1 LRRIFTEMVSMILG
15 NGRRRRMSPP
25 RSVGAIAL
33 LALALLGG
41 QRLAVAQEAA
51 PCHVTRQVG
60 AATLL
65 HGASETP
72 LSLGAPVAA
81 GDRIVTHAGGRLEV
95 TCDDGSTI
103 TVGEATN
110 VSLAIFQGAGDGRR
124 YNRLLRLLGGI
135 LRLHAAPDDKRDR
148 FDVMTDTAITS
159 VRSTQWIVDAAPG
172 KTAVF
177 VAEGRVAVSGTG
189 GRGTVLLGPGFGTD
203 VAAGAAPTQ
212 PKAWG
217 QARIDQVM
225 ARTTLP

>member
-1 LRRIFTEMVSMILG
+1 MISMNLD
-15 NGRRRRMSPP
+15 NRRRRRMPHSRAGLP
-25 RSVGAIAL
+25 IAL
-33 LALALLGG
+33 LALVVVLGSA
-41 QRLAVAQEAA
+41 RPVTAQEAA

-60 AATLL
+60 TATVL
-65 HGASETP
+65 HGVAQTP

-81 GDRIVTHAGGRLEV
+81 GDRIVTNTGGRVEV

-103 TVGEATN
+103 IVGEGTN
-110 VSLAIFQGAGDGRR
+110 VSLAIFQGDGRS
-124 YNRLLRLLGGI
+124 YKRLLRLLGGI
-135 LRLHAAPDDKRDR
+135 LRLHAAPGDQQNR
-148 FDVMTDTAITS
+148 FDVLTETAITS

-177 VAEGRVAVSGTG
+177 VAEGRVAVSGVG
-189 GRGTVLLGPGFGTD
+189 GLGTVLLAPGFGTD
-203 VAAGAAPTQ
+203 VAAGAAPTP